1 MSHCPSGSFR
11 GTLEQFGSQFTLE
24 VQKVHSYCDEL
35 VRVFERM
42 EVKIKLADQTELDNL
57 DMQL

>member
-1 MSHCPSGSFR
+1 MSQCPSGSFR